1 MTASR
6 SSSIKSVLVLSR
18 RNHQEA
24 MRVAAG
30 LTIFGHEVRLVFM
43 GKPLTEEDATGEQA
57 ELMEL
62 ADIEPETTIVELA
75 DELNCLDATAL
86 GAAIQS
92 SDLVVNI

>member
-1 MTASR
+1 MTGNT
-6 SSSIKSVLVLSR
+6 KSVLVLSR
-18 RNHQEA
+18 RDHREA

-30 LTIFGHEVRLVFM
+30 LTIFGHQVRLVFM
-43 GKPLTEEDATGEQA
+43 GEPLTQADVSGEQA

-62 ADIEPETTIVELA
+62 AEIEPETTIVELA

-92 SDLVVNI
+92 SDLVMNV